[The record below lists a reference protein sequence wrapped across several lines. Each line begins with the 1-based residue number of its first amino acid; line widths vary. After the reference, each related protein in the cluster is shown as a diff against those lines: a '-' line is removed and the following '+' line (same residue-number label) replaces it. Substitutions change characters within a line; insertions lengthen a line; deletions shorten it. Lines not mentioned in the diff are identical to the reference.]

1 MSQWILFPLTD
12 NPSIPV
18 CFRFSDMLCMCL
30 FRVSSDAWLQDDS
43 EFRLALQHS
52 ITSASC
58 TWNGQQHWALVQKKR
73 TLRRYAWRS
82 RLMRSERLS
91 SSLQPS
97 KFGVFSWK
105 QHLTV
110 IQYCFACI
118 KSFNA
123 TSIWESPHSEVDS
136 DMLCSKH
143 FLFSC
148 SSLTIFS
155 DAGCSMLMLPLY
167 PTDFACHCLTCL
179 FLFWE
184 PMHTCIMGLAKRE
197 WRITTGIDSNP

>member
-1 MSQWILFPLTD
+1 MRSREEQCSLTFD
-12 NPSIPV
+12 LQ
-18 CFRFSDMLCMCL
+18 R
-30 FRVSSDAWLQDDS
+30 RVSSVVHGYQQEHLFALLSLLPWW
-43 EFRLALQHS
+43 RLEHS
-52 ITSASC
+52 VKTFASNFLNSQIT
-58 TWNGQQHWALVQKKR
+58 G
-73 TLRRYAWRS
+73 
-82 RLMRSERLS
+82 SERVS